1 MLPGSLP
8 WARRERRVALGS
20 GPSTPFRTLVPVP
33 IPGGMRKTVLVVD
46 DDSDIRTLITW
57 KLSLAG
63 YDTIGAGDGEAAVAA
78 AGGSSP
84 QGSGTRPDLVL
95 LDWTMPKM
103 SGIEVCEVLR
113 ADPATAG
120 IPIILLTAK
129 AQESELARGLAAGAD
144 DYIVKPFSPNELLSR
159 VDSLLAVGG
168 ARPAS

>member
-1 MLPGSLP
+1 MK
-8 WARRERRVALGS
+8 
-20 GPSTPFRTLVPVP
+20 
-33 IPGGMRKTVLVVD
+33 KTVLVVD

-63 YDTIGAGDGEAAVAA
+63 YDTIGEGDGEAAVVA
-78 AGGSSP
+78 AGGCSP
-84 QGSGTRPDLVL
+84 DAPGVRPDLVL

-103 SGIEVCEVLR
+103 SGIEVCEALR
-113 ADPATAG
+113 ADPSTAD

-159 VDSLLAVGG
+159 VGALLAG
-168 ARPAS
+168 ADSRSRS

>member
-1 MLPGSLP
+1 MK
-8 WARRERRVALGS
+8 
-20 GPSTPFRTLVPVP
+20 
-33 IPGGMRKTVLVVD
+33 KTVLVVD

-63 YDTIGAGDGEAAVAA
+63 YETIGEGDGEAAVVA

-84 QGSGTRPDLVL
+84 RAPGIRPDLVL

-113 ADPATAG
+113 ADPSTAD

-159 VDSLLAVGG
+159 VGALLALAD
-168 ARPAS
+168 ARPRS